1 MLWHD
6 PPDRDETPAVHHAHM
21 AGFGGVS
28 AVSRS
33 LERLLNL
40 AFANGQP
47 IAEAPTKAVLIRTE
61 DFDLVQHS
69 EIHFPA
75 LSLLLYRVDFDKSMR
90 ASWSARGAEDGRSYL
105 PLDLHYLL
113 TAWADNAEHEHRIV
127 GRTLQ
132 VLENVSV
139 LSGPLLD
146 PSGEW
151 EPDEG
156 VPLVLEDLSTLDLM
170 RTFEALSVDFR
181 LSIPYVARVVVIAG
195 PADMPPADV
204 LTVVTGARL

>member
-1 MLWHD
+1 
-6 PPDRDETPAVHHAHM
+6 
-21 AGFGGVS
+21 
-28 AVSRS
+28 
-33 LERLLNL
+33 
-40 AFANGQP
+40 
-47 IAEAPTKAVLIRTE
+47 
-61 DFDLVQHS
+61 
-69 EIHFPA
+69 
-75 LSLLLYRVDFDKSMR
+75 
-90 ASWSARGAEDGRSYL
+90 
-105 PLDLHYLL
+105 
-113 TAWADNAEHEHRIV
+113 
-127 GRTLQ
+127 

-156 VPLVLEDLSTLDLM
+156 VPLVLEDLSTVDLM

-181 LSIPYVARVVVIAG
+181 LSIPYVARVVVVAG

>member
-1 MLWHD
+1 
-6 PPDRDETPAVHHAHM
+6 M
-21 AGFGGVS
+21 AGFSGVS
-28 AVSRS
+28 AVGRS

-40 AFANGQP
+40 AFISAQP
-47 IAEAPTKAVLIRTE
+47 VPGESTKAVLIRT
-61 DFDLVQHS
+61 DDLDLAQNT
-69 EIHFPA
+69 EIRFPA
-75 LSLLLYRVDFDKSMR
+75 LSLLLYRVDFDKSTR
-90 ASWSARGAEDGRSYL
+90 ASWSARGSQDGRSYL

-113 TAWADNAEHEHRIV
+113 TPWADNAEHEHLIL

-132 VLENVSV
+132 ALDDVAV

-146 PSGEW
+146 HSGEW

-156 VPLVLEDLSTLDLM
+156 VQLLLEDVSMDDLM

-181 LSIPYVARVVVIAG
+181 LSLPYVARVVVVTG
-195 PADMPPADV
+195 PSVAPPADT